1 MLTSAM
7 PGIVAKPQA
16 GDIVKIVSEC
26 LSGAARP
33 VALHEPR
40 FNGREREYVL
50 DCIETTWVSYAG
62 AYVGKFEQALA
73 RLCGVTDAIAVSNG
87 TVALQLALELSGMQR
102 GDEVLTPALTF
113 VASANAVVHAG
124 GIPHFVDVSEEA
136 FGVDPVALRT
146 YLSSMAERRGAQCFN
161 RSTGRRISTILV
173 VHIFGHP
180 VDMDS
185 IADVARE
192 FSLEVIEDAAESL
205 GSRYKGKP
213 CGSLSRLAA
222 LSFNGNKIVTT
233 GGGGAILTSDARIAE
248 RARSLVTTAKR
259 QHRWAFF
266 HDEVAYNFRLPNI
279 NAALGLA
286 QVEQL
291 EAALAAKAVVWR
303 RYRDAFSDYRGARIF
318 EDAAFAASNHWLVAL
333 LLEAEDLAL
342 RNEILDTLNDAGIGA
357 RAAWTPMHELPM
369 YRDNPRAPLP
379 VTESLAARI
388 INLPSSQHLA

>member
-1 MLTSAM
+1 
-7 PGIVAKPQA
+7 
-16 GDIVKIVSEC
+16 
-26 LSGAARP
+26 
-33 VALHEPR
+33 
-40 FNGREREYVL
+40 
-50 DCIETTWVSYAG
+50 
-62 AYVGKFEQALA
+62 
-73 RLCGVTDAIAVSNG
+73 
-87 TVALQLALELSGMQR
+87 
-102 GDEVLTPALTF
+102 
-113 VASANAVVHAG
+113 
-124 GIPHFVDVSEEA
+124 
-136 FGVDPVALRT
+136 
-146 YLSSMAERRGAQCFN
+146 
-161 RSTGRRISTILV
+161 LV

-180 VDMDS
+180 VDMES

-213 CGSLSRLAA
+213 CGSLARLAA

-233 GGGGAILTSDARIAE
+233 GGGGAILTSDAGLAE

-291 EAALAAKAVVWR
+291 EAALAAKAVLWR
-303 RYRDAFSDYRGARIF
+303 RYKDAFYGYPGARIF
-318 EDAAFAASNHWLVAL
+318 EDAAFAESNHWLVAL
-333 LLEAEDLAL
+333 LLDAEDLAL
-342 RNEILDTLNDAGIGA
+342 RDAVLDTLNDEGIGA

-369 YRDNPRAPLP
+369 YRSNPRGPLP